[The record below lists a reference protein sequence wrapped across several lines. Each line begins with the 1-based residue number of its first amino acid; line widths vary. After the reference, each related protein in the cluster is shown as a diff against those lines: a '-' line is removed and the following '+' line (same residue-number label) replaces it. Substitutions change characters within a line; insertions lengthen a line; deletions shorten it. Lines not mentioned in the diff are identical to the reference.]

1 MNKLFW
7 LSPFLAWQPNTTF
20 MEWSNISNSEKEI
33 FDVFSENEKIDEKTY
48 HTTSDE
54 IIEAL
59 QNSIKQQIIEWT
71 LDYFENDVTFKL
83 TDDEKKK
90 LRKDIS
96 NYLNKYSNII
106 KIEWNNIILN
116 LDEKNFKELFK
127 VLLPYLLIGQEL
139 KKYSFLINNTVNL
152 SLNKILGHIEKSTWA
167 DAEKYFFHQFW
178 YLIMRIVEQL
188 PWNMT
193 IWYYK
198 EQMLKVLPNGYILI
212 KDYSNISNLSIT
224 ELPKYF

>member
-1 MNKLFW
+1 
-7 LSPFLAWQPNTTF
+7 
-20 MEWSNISNSEKEI
+20 MEWSNINNSEAKI

-54 IIEAL
+54 MIEAL

-96 NYLNKYSNII
+96 NYLNKYPNII

-127 VLLPYLLIGQEL
+127 VLLPYLWRWKEL
-139 KKYSFLINNTVNL
+139 KKYSFLIKSPGNL
-152 SLNKILGHIEKSTWA
+152 AVNKILGHIEKSTWA